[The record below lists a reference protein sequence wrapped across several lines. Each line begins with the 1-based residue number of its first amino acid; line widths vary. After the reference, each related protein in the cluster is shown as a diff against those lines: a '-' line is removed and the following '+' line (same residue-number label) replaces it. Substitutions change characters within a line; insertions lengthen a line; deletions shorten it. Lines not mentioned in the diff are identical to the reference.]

1 MHILRHRNLGR
12 FNALLVLENAHWAI
26 NTSHKKAFFNRVAEP
41 VGIKKMDQRREQR
54 NKVKIKD
61 NKTLT
66 KWVEDESKI
75 FGYNWFFGETAG
87 PIYGVSNREDPGRKV
102 RASLQN
108 RGTPRGGGNL
118 PIRFQ

>member
-1 MHILRHRNLGR
+1 MHILGHRNLRR
-12 FNALLVLENAHWAI
+12 FNALLVLESAHWAI

-41 VGIKKMDQRREQR
+41 VGIKKIDQRREQR

-61 NKTLT
+61 NKALT
-66 KWVEDESKI
+66 KWVEDENKI
-75 FGYNWFFGETAG
+75 FGDHGFFRKTAG

-102 RASLQN
+102 LASLQN
-108 RGTPRGGGNL
+108 RGTPGDGGNL